1 MEINEFDDLDNIWI
15 SNAFVR
21 INYRR
26 GNIVMVANKEG
37 FLSLSNMFK
46 SMAENGISDD
56 HMWICSYYG
65 YFDRKSNDIV
75 ISITS

>member
-1 MEINEFDDLDNIWI
+1 MEINEIDDLDNIWI

-56 HMWICSYYG
+56 TCGFVHIT
-65 YFDRKSNDIV
+65 V
-75 ISITS
+75 ILTENRMIL